1 MKSIIVVFK
10 PVVLYLLATSSSS
23 NTGTPKVRYQ
33 ENLKG
38 TNIFYIDGYNVLG
51 HTGTPNNSTTLTSKL
66 SQVVEPR
73 SNTIIL
79 VFDGPKSTTTKP
91 SSDMSSTTDTSSSS
105 SSPMTI
111 PVDDDTATIESSTP
125 LVDNV
130 SQPLPSSS
138 SSSSTM
144 TNINNNSNQ
153 VVETT
158 IEILNPYGTF
168 QKVTLGT
175 GLLADDFI
183 LNEIRAMEN
192 PNDKNHHHSTTTTA
206 TTTTITTPILS
217 SSTRN
222 IVQVVTADRKLR
234 QQVLAIKPNKVKG
247 VINPVT
253 FWKRYIPRLC
263 GLKNK

>member
-1 MKSIIVVFK
+1 MKSIIAVVQPVVF
-10 PVVLYLLATSSSS
+10 YLFAASSCR
-23 NTGTPKVRYQ
+23 NNNVKIRYQ

-51 HTGTPNNSTTLTSKL
+51 HAGTANNSTALANKL

-79 VFDGPKSTTTKP
+79 VFDGPKAPKSTTTTT
-91 SSDMSSTTDTSSSS
+91 SSASSLTMAVDDDTASIEKAALVTSSSS
-105 SSPMTI
+105 SSSI
-111 PVDDDTATIESSTP
+111 PTADI
-125 LVDNV
+125 DN
-130 SQPLPSSS
+130 
-138 SSSSTM
+138 TM
-144 TNINNNSNQ
+144 
-153 VVETT
+153 ETT

-168 QKVTLGT
+168 QRVTLGT
-175 GLLADDFI
+175 GLLADDYI
-183 LNEIRAMEN
+183 LNEIRAMEHHKN
-192 PNDKNHHHSTTTTA
+192 MNVLSSLTIEIDQNHHPIQS
-206 TTTTITTPILS
+206 TITTLTS
-217 SSTRN
+217 RN